1 MNKQKSNKKQNRS
14 SLRIMIISLGLM
26 IVLLTVTLAMFTSGD
41 LVTNRFSG
49 GRVDISLIEPNW
61 DYEDGLNVVPGE
73 IIAKDPY
80 VVNNE
85 KLDVYVF
92 LKVIVPCDS
101 DIVIE
106 DDQGDDKGKPLD
118 GIVYPVPLYKFRDQN
133 DYFDP
138 DLNSEQAVN
147 PQWVLITGYPEVN
160 DGNTEY
166 TYVYRYIGNNQ
177 ESKTLQALSEGQQ
190 TSSPL
195 FNSIKVLNFG
205 EKGFDPNRNYGIK
218 VKAYGIRTEFLNGD
232 MTTNIPSE
240 VWEKIGE

>member
-1 MNKQKSNKKQNRS
+1 
-14 SLRIMIISLGLM
+14 MIISLGLM

-106 DDQGDDKGKPLD
+106 DDQGNGKGKPLD

-147 PQWVLITGYPEVN
+147 PQWVLIL
-160 DGNTEY
+160 
-166 TYVYRYIGNNQ
+166 
-177 ESKTLQALSEGQQ
+177 K
-190 TSSPL
+190 
-195 FNSIKVLNFG
+195 LN
-205 EKGFDPNRNYGIK
+205 KN
-218 VKAYGIRTEFLNGD
+218 
-232 MTTNIPSE
+232 
-240 VWEKIGE
+240 